1 MGSIYAFVFNLY
13 GSLVRVGI
21 LSNLIKGPSNGITV
35 DEDGISYS
43 KLGSFARFHLRKLLV
58 FSELG

>member
-13 GSLVRVGI
+13 GSLVRKGI

-43 KLGSFARFHLRKLLV
+43 KLGSLARSHLRK
-58 FSELG
+58 